1 MLDIY
6 VHYSKFFAALFAVMN
21 PLTVVPIY
29 LAITDGKTAKD
40 KVKVAVTAG
49 TTVLIALLSFALVGE
64 QLLGFFGV
72 SINAFR
78 TAGGII
84 ILLMA
89 ISMLHAKSSRIHSAD
104 EEHTESAEKDNPG
117 VFPLGIPLLAGP
129 GAITTVIIYSSHG
142 QHSSVLASGLVI
154 LAMSLLIFLT
164 LFLANRLG
172 TLLGVTG
179 LNIITRLMGML
190 LAAIG
195 VEMIIDGGLAM
206 AKAFLGTP

>member
-6 VHYSKFFAALFAVMN
+6 AHYSKFFAALFAVMN
-21 PLTVVPIY
+21 PLTAVPIY
-29 LAITDGKTAKD
+29 LAVTEGKTTGE
-40 KVKVAVTAG
+40 KVKVAVT
-49 TTVLIALLSFALVGE
+49 TTLTVLIALMAFSLVGNE
-64 QLLGFFGV
+64 LLGFFGV

-78 TAGGII
+78 TAGGVI

-104 EEHTESAEKDNPG
+104 EEHSESADKDNPG

-129 GAITTVIIYSSHG
+129 GAITTVIIYSN
-142 QHSSVLASGLVI
+142 HSQYSTLFASSFVI
-154 LAMSLLIFLT
+154 VAMSVLIFLT

-172 TLLGVTG
+172 NLMGVTG
-179 LNIITRLMGML
+179 MNIVTRLMGML

-206 AKAFLGTP
+206 AKTFLGHM